1 MMLLDLL
8 LAVYRKI
15 DKHRILFP
23 WAANKTFH
31 INGITLVGDR
41 LDPGFM
47 VYPKHY
53 DEAVNR
59 FYELVARE
67 YNPSIVLD
75 IGANYGFISCILNKY
90 LDDTVFIA
98 VEPNKKV
105 FKFLEKNFYYNNV
118 DGMVVNAVCGYRS
131 KDTVD
136 FFINPNGS
144 QDSRV
149 FGKKGWKKQSVK
161 SVSIDSTIFHQSGV
175 VFIKTDTQG
184 YEKYVYKG
192 GENFFKSNNK
202 WLMRM
207 EFCPVLLEHHG
218 TDPLTFLAELVR
230 KYDVVDINSPA
241 YTTPSL
247 DYLFQNPLKLEQLEN
262 FISYV
267 NSLKEKNIGWTDILI
282 RPKKS

>member
-1 MMLLDLL
+1 MILELL
-8 LAVYRKI
+8 LAVYRRI
-15 DKHRILFP
+15 DKHRVLFP
-23 WAANKTFH
+23 KGIRKQFH

-47 VYPKHY
+47 LYPKHY
-53 DEAVNR
+53 DDVVNR
-59 FYELVARE
+59 FYELVAQE
-67 YNPSIVLD
+67 HNPSIVLD

-90 LDDTVFIA
+90 LKDTLFIA

-131 KDTVD
+131 KDNVD
-136 FFINPNGS
+136 FYINPNGS

-149 FGKKGWKKQSVK
+149 LGKKGWKKQSVK
-161 SVSIDSTIFHQSGV
+161 AVSIDSTIFHQNDA

-184 YEKYVYKG
+184 YEEYVYRG
-192 GENFFKSNNK
+192 GKEFLTTNNK

-207 EFCPVLLEHHG
+207 EFCPVLFEHHG
-218 TDPLTFLAELVR
+218 TDPLKFLSEFVS

-247 DYLFQNPLKLEQLEN
+247 DYLFQNPLKLEQLVN

-282 RPKKS
+282 RPKKQ